1 MVAWVPLLLAVA
13 VPGASTRLLP
23 WLGNWMTANN
33 RWIQVVLGLGFG
45 IWLLVKGVTSL

>member
-1 MVAWVPLLLAVA
+1 MVAWLPLLLAVA

-23 WLGNWMTANN
+23 WLGHWMNANN

-45 IWLLVKGVTSL
+45 IWLVAKGVKAL

>member
-1 MVAWVPLLLAVA
+1 MVAWVPLVLAAV

-23 WLGNWMTANN
+23 SLGRWMNAND

-45 IWLLVKGVTSL
+45 IWLLIKGLNGL